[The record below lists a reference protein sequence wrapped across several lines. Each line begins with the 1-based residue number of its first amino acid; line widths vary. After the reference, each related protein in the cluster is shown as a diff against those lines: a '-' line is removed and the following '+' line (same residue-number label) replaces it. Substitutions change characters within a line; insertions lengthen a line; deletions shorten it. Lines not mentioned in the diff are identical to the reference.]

1 MNIGERL
8 VELRKKNNYTQEQLA
23 EFMKVTRQT
32 ISNWE
37 CGVTVPDL
45 YQAMELANLYE
56 IKIDDLVTEDKDDY
70 NTIFHIALFSI
81 SYDVTAF
88 TYNTFF
94 KDITFNSFDKGIL
107 TINVPNNIIKSFL
120 EKNYNDLIT
129 EKFNTYLDNLV
140 SIKYLV
146 EGDSN
151 GKEKED

>member
-1 MNIGERL
+1 M
-8 VELRKKNNYTQEQLA
+8 
-23 EFMKVTRQT
+23 
-32 ISNWE
+32 
-37 CGVTVPDL
+37 
-45 YQAMELANLYE
+45 
-56 IKIDDLVTEDKDDY
+56 
-70 NTIFHIALFSI
+70 
-81 SYDVTAF
+81 TAF